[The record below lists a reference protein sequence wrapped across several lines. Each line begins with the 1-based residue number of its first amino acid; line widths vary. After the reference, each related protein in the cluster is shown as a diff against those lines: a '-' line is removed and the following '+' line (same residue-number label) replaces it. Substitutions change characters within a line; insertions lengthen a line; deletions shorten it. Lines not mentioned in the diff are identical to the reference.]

1 MATDSVVVVAGMGE
15 VGRPLLRILSKRFEC
30 AGVDIKPLNIGQP
43 CSIMHVCYPFQISD
57 FVGTT
62 VSYVN
67 KYRPTLTIINS
78 TVAPGT
84 TRKVQEAVGDQAVA
98 YSPVRGKHARM
109 ETDMLRYKKFVA
121 ALRPDA
127 LQHALGHFR
136 QAGFQTATF
145 RTPEI
150 AEISKLIETTYLG
163 ILIAWAQETER
174 FAAVYDGSFEEV
186 RVFIEEIDFL
196 PSHIFPGYIGGHCVI
211 PNINMLQTQFK
222 SKFLETIVESNE
234 LKRMQLLTAAVG
246 QT

>member
-1 MATDSVVVVAGMGE
+1 MGE
-15 VGRPLLRILSKRFEC
+15 VGRPLLRILSKSFEC
-30 AGVDIKPLNIGQP
+30 AGVDVQPLNIGQP
-43 CSIMHVCYPFQISD
+43 CSVMHVCYPFQIPD

-67 KYRPTLTIINS
+67 KYQPTLTIINS

-84 TRKVQEAVGDQAVA
+84 TRMVQDAVGDRAIA

-109 ETDMLRYKKFVA
+109 EADMLRYKKFVA
-121 ALRPDA
+121 ALRPDI
-127 LQHALGHFR
+127 LQHALDHFR

-150 AEISKLIETTYLG
+150 AEISKIIETTYLG
-163 ILIAWAQETER
+163 VLIAWAQETER

-186 RVFIEEIDFL
+186 KVFIEEIDFL

-211 PNINMLQTQFK
+211 PNIDMLRAQFK
-222 SKFLETIVESNE
+222 SKFLDTIVESNE
-234 LKRMQLLTAAVG
+234 LKRKQLLTATAG
-246 QT
+246 QTQ

>member
-1 MATDSVVVVAGMGE
+1 
-15 VGRPLLRILSKRFEC
+15 
-30 AGVDIKPLNIGQP
+30 
-43 CSIMHVCYPFQISD
+43 MHVCYPFQIPD

-62 VSYVN
+62 VSYIN

-84 TRKVQEAVGDQAVA
+84 TRKVQEAVGDREVA

-121 ALRPDA
+121 AFHSDA
-127 LQHALGHFR
+127 LQHALDHFC

-145 RTPEI
+145 RSPEM

-163 ILIAWAQETER
+163 VLIAWAQETER

-186 RVFIEEIDFL
+186 KVFIEEIDFL

-211 PNINMLQTQFK
+211 PNIAMLQTQLK

-234 LKRMQLLTAAVG
+234 LKRKQLLTAAVG